1 MAVVRH
7 FALNLVR
14 SAKDTKSIELR
25 RKMAGW
31 TPAYLDRVFNKRVG

>member
-14 SAKDTKSIELR
+14 AAKDTKSIKLR
-25 RKMAGW
+25 QKIAGW
-31 TPAYLDRVFNKRVG
+31 TPAYLGQILSHKVQ

>member
-1 MAVVRH
+1 MAAASH

-14 SAKDTKSIELR
+14 SAKDTKPIKLR

-31 TPAYLDRVFNKRVG
+31 TPVYLARVLMESSR

>member
-14 SAKDTKSIELR
+14 AARDTKSIKLR

-31 TPAYLDRVFNKRVG
+31 TPAYLDRILNEQIN

>member
-14 SAKDTKSIELR
+14 AAKDTKSVTLR
-25 RKMAGW
+25 RKVAGW
-31 TPAYLDRVFNKRVG
+31 TPDDLDQLRRDTAG

>member
-14 SAKDTKSIELR
+14 AAKDTKSIKLR
-25 RKMAGW
+25 RKMAAL
-31 TPAYLDRVFNKRVG
+31 TTHYLDARAA